1 MKRLCHILVFVLLAA
16 ACSSTK
22 KTTEAEKEVRT
33 DTIEKVI
40 RKIDTVYRDRTV
52 YVDRPVNGG
61 VILKKPCD
69 STGLRPFLFDF
80 GSGGHGAT
88 LQSKD
93 GKLTMKFHLD
103 SLRSSIEKE
112 YRAKYR
118 KDSLALKKTFKKETH
133 KEIRKKTTVWPWWL
147 FVLIVV
153 AGASLC
159 TNLLQRLRIKKK
171 NK

>member
-16 ACSSTK
+16 GCSSTK

-61 VILKKPCD
+61 VTLKKPCD

-103 SLRSSIEKE
+103 SIRSSVEKE
-112 YRAKYR
+112 YRVKYR
-118 KDSLALKKTFKKETH
+118 KDSLDMRRALQKELTKEKT
-133 KEIRKKTTVWPWWL
+133 KTITVWPWWL
-147 FVLIVV
+147 YGVLII
-153 AGASLC
+153 G
-159 TNLLQRLRIKKK
+159 LLSIIVNIKQRLS
-171 NK
+171 N